1 MEYASVTFT
10 AYFSAAIM
18 AGLLTATYLY
28 QYVRQQRGYAFAL
41 AAAMHTA
48 LLSAITVAL
57 HHNILTSN
65 WLLLAECLHYNVWVL
80 AIAITLRHHSK
91 QQRLPRSLQLL
102 FYGAWPITV
111 IALLAALFTFRN
123 LYLLTPLICLALAV

>member
-10 AYFSAAIM
+10 AYLSAAIM

-28 QYVRQQRGYAFAL
+28 QYLRQQRSCAFAV
-41 AAAMHTA
+41 AAAMHTV
-48 LLSAITVAL
+48 LLGAITLAL

-65 WLLLAECLHYNVWVL
+65 WLLLAECLHYNAWVL
-80 AIAITLRHHSK
+80 AIAVTLRRHSK

-102 FYGAWPITV
+102 
-111 IALLAALFTFRN
+111 
-123 LYLLTPLICLALAV
+123 